1 MRRRIKIVFIIGGL
15 TLFFLLDE
23 LLIVF
28 VLKGAFPKA
37 FSISL
42 FAFILGA
49 LGLLSFLLAWIVYR
63 ALRRRPTTGSEG
75 LIGEKGRALSA
86 IHEQG
91 EAFVHGEIWKA
102 SSKEAIQ
109 KGEVI
114 EVTGVDGLALHVR
127 RVNPSSP

>member
-102 SSKEAIQ
+102 SSKEVIQ
-109 KGEVI
+109 EGEIIV
-114 EVTGVDGLALHVR
+114 VTEVDGLALHVR
-127 RVNPSSP
+127 RLNP